1 MAKYG
6 NLKANNLI
14 YNLDDGAGDI
24 SVPLTSVAGKA
35 SLTSPDFVTDITLTA
50 AAPVKFNQTDNA
62 AAISLKAPGTGVTS
76 YTITLPAVVGASGKV
91 LKTSDGSGTLTWGD
105 DTSLTLLDE
114 DDFATDSATAA
125 ASQQSIKAYA
135 APKASPT
142 FTGTVTAPIIDIDGA
157 YKQTV
162 TAITQSA
169 TPTVDLALGNYFTLT
184 QNANVTSWTFSNA
197 PASRS
202 FSFVI
207 ELANVTYST
216 AWTLASGTVK
226 WPADT
231 APTLAASKT
240 HLIMFVTDDGGTT
253 YRASSLADYTT

>member
-1 MAKYG
+1 MAYG
-6 NLKANNLI
+6 NLKADNLI
-14 YNLDDGAGDI
+14 YNDSGTDVV
-24 SVPLTSVAGKA
+24 VPLETVAGKA
-35 SLTSPDFVTDITLTA
+35 PLASPTFTGTVAIPNISDLEAAVTLNTAKTGNATHTGDVTGATALTIAADAVNGTKIADDAIDSEHYVDGSIDTAHIADDAVTAAKLADAINTDI
-50 AAPVKFNQTDNA
+50 
-62 AAISLKAPGTGVTS
+62 
-76 YTITLPAVVGASGKV
+76 
-91 LKTSDGSGTLTWGD
+91 
-105 DTSLTLLDE
+105 
-114 DDFATDSATAA
+114 DSR
-125 ASQQSIKAYA
+125 S
-135 APKASPT
+135 PKASPT

-162 TAITQSA
+162 KTITQSA

-240 HLIMFVTDDGGTT
+240 HLIIFVTDDGGTT